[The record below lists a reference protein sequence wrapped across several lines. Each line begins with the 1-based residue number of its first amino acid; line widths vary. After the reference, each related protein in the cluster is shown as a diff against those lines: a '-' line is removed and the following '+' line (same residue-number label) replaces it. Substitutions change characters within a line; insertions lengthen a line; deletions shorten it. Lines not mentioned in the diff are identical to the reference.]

1 MSVLILG
8 IAMAISASI
17 EEAVDRYLERREW
30 ERNAP
35 RRARRYTFN

>member
-1 MSVLILG
+1 MSVLFLAL
-8 IAMAISASI
+8 AMAISASV
-17 EEAVDRYLERREW
+17 EEAVNRHQERVKW